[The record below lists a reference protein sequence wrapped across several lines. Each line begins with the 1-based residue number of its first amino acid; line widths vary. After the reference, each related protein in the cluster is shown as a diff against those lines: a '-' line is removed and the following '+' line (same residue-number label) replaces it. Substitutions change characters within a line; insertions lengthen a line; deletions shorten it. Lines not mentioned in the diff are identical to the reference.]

1 MSRYGE
7 TALGHECAELA
18 RLADGRHAQLCHA
31 SFALGQLVGAR
42 EIGRSEAESALYA
55 AALACGYV
63 KKRGKSATESTIR
76 TGLDKGATTPR
87 VVKHAAQSAPA
98 RQTAPM
104 PAPDVEEADRK
115 RKRAQRLW
123 EQRQPIGGTI
133 AETYLRRVRGYGGL
147 IPPTLAYLPSRGG
160 HERALIAA
168 FGIATEPEPGLLA
181 IAADDV
187 CAVQIIHLT
196 VDGRKEDNAPDRPN
210 KITVG
215 RALGSPII
223 VAPPNDLLGMCVTE
237 GIEDALSVHKATGLG
252 AWASGGFGFMPALAD
267 AVPSYMDCVTVI
279 GDDNDNGRRYAT
291 ELGVRLKARG
301 ITAIVKI
308 LRAGSAY
315 ED

>member
-1 MSRYGE
+1 VSSYGE
-7 TALGHECAELA
+7 TALDRECAELA
-18 RLADGRHAQLCHA
+18 RMTDGRHAQLCHA
-31 SFALGQLVGAR
+31 SFALGQLVGA
-42 EIGRSEAESALYA
+42 GALDRSDAERALIAASTANGYA
-55 AALACGYV
+55 RKRGALAA
-63 KKRGKSATESTIR
+63 RATIR
-76 TGLDKGATTPR
+76 TGLDKGATMPR
-87 VVKHAAQSAPA
+87 VVKHAAQSGPA
-98 RQTAPM
+98 RQTPPM

-115 RKRAQRLW
+115 RKRAQRPW
-123 EQRQPIGGTI
+123 DQRQPIGGTI

-181 IAADDV
+181 IAAADV
-187 CAVQIIHLT
+187 CAVQIIRLT

-237 GIEDALSVHKATGLG
+237 GIEDALSVHEATGLG
-252 AWASGGFGFMPALAD
+252 AWASAGFGFMPALAD

-279 GDDNDNGRRYAT
+279 GDDDDNGRRHAT
-291 ELGVRLKARG
+291 ELGARLKARG

-308 LRAGSAY
+308 LRAGSVY

>member
-1 MSRYGE
+1 MTRYGE
-7 TALGHECAELA
+7 TALDRECAELA
-18 RLADGRHAQLCHA
+18 RLTDGRHARLCHA
-31 SFALGQLVGAR
+31 TFALGQLVGAR
-42 EIGRSEAESALYA
+42 EIDRSEAERALYA

-87 VVKHAAQSAPA
+87 MVKHTAESAPA

-104 PAPDVEEADRK
+104 PSDVEEADRK
-115 RKRAQRLW
+115 RKRAQWLW
-123 EQRQPIGGTI
+123 EQRRPIGGTI
-133 AETYLRRVRGYGGL
+133 AETYLRCVRGYGGL
-147 IPPTLAYLPSRGG
+147 IPPTLAYLPPREG

-181 IAADDV
+181 IADDAV
-187 CAVQIIHLT
+187 CAVQIIRLT
-196 VDGRKEDNAPDRPN
+196 VDGRKEGNAPDRPN

-279 GDDNDNGRRYAT
+279 GDDDDNGRRYAT